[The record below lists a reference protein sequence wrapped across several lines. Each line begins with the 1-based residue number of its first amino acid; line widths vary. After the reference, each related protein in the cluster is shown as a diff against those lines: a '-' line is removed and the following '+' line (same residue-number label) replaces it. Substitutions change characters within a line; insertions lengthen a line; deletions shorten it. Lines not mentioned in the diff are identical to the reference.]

1 MEYPAVCDL
10 FCYDMVTGQR
20 ARIIREDY
28 EGLRIIVNGQE
39 VYRPYRDLR
48 KLQESGEL
56 MNGVIAKV
64 RKYREILADIKEL
77 ELEKEEIEEEIIG
90 ISAAPQ
96 GEKTSSTNKF
106 RSKVENQVITQ
117 DKKTRDIETLIN
129 KKKREIKRIDNAMTI
144 LKENEREII
153 QTVHIEHR
161 NYYIV
166 QDKLRITYPRVKQIE
181 KQAAQKMAKYLR
193 PML

>member
-1 MEYPAVCDL
+1 
-10 FCYDMVTGQR
+10 
-20 ARIIREDY
+20 
-28 EGLRIIVNGQE
+28 
-39 VYRPYRDLR
+39 
-48 KLQESGEL
+48 

-90 ISAAPQ
+90 IGAAPH
-96 GEKTSSTNKF
+96 GEKISGTSKVSST
-106 RSKVENQVITQ
+106 VENQVITL
-117 DKKTRDIETLIN
+117 DKKTRDIETLIA

>member
-1 MEYPAVCDL
+1 MEYPTVYDL

-20 ARIIREDY
+20 VRIIREDY

-39 VYRPYRDLR
+39 VYRPFRDLR
-48 KLQESGEL
+48 KLQESGEY

-96 GEKTSSTNKF
+96 GEKISKTNKF
-106 RSKVENQVITQ
+106 SSTVENQVITL
-117 DKKTRDIETLIN
+117 DKKTRDIETLIA

-181 KQAAQKMAKYLR
+181 KQAAQKMAKYLK
-193 PML
+193 PIL

>member
-1 MEYPAVCDL
+1 
-10 FCYDMVTGQR
+10 
-20 ARIIREDY
+20 
-28 EGLRIIVNGQE
+28 
-39 VYRPYRDLR
+39 
-48 KLQESGEL
+48 

-96 GEKTSSTNKF
+96 GEKTSNTNKF
-106 RSKVENQVITQ
+106 SSTVENQVITL
-117 DKKTRDIETLIN
+117 DKKTRDIDTLIA

-153 QTVHIEHR
+153 QTVHIDHR

-181 KQAAQKMAKYLR
+181 KQAAQKMAKYLK
-193 PML
+193 PIL

>member
-1 MEYPAVCDL
+1 
-10 FCYDMVTGQR
+10 
-20 ARIIREDY
+20 
-28 EGLRIIVNGQE
+28 
-39 VYRPYRDLR
+39 
-48 KLQESGEL
+48 

-96 GEKTSSTNKF
+96 GEKTSGTNKF
-106 RSKVENQVITQ
+106 SSTVENQVITL
-117 DKKTRDIETLIN
+117 DKKTRDIETLIA

-181 KQAAQKMAKYLR
+181 KQAAQKMAKYLK
-193 PML
+193 PIL

>member
-1 MEYPAVCDL
+1 MEYPTAYDL

-20 ARIIREDY
+20 VRIIREDY
-28 EGLRIIVNGQE
+28 QGLRIIVNNQE
-39 VYRPYRDLR
+39 VYRLYRDLR
-48 KLQESGEL
+48 KLQESGEF

-106 RSKVENQVITQ
+106 SSTVENQVITL
-117 DKKTRDIETLIN
+117 DKKTRDIETLIA

-181 KQAAQKMAKYLR
+181 KQAAQKMAKYLKQI
-193 PML
+193 L

>member
-1 MEYPAVCDL
+1 
-10 FCYDMVTGQR
+10 
-20 ARIIREDY
+20 
-28 EGLRIIVNGQE
+28 
-39 VYRPYRDLR
+39 
-48 KLQESGEL
+48 
-56 MNGVIAKV
+56 
-64 RKYREILADIKEL
+64 
-77 ELEKEEIEEEIIG
+77 
-90 ISAAPQ
+90 
-96 GEKTSSTNKF
+96 
-106 RSKVENQVITQ
+106 
-117 DKKTRDIETLIN
+117 
-129 KKKREIKRIDNAMTI
+129 MTI

>member
-1 MEYPAVCDL
+1 
-10 FCYDMVTGQR
+10 
-20 ARIIREDY
+20 
-28 EGLRIIVNGQE
+28 
-39 VYRPYRDLR
+39 
-48 KLQESGEL
+48 

-96 GEKTSSTNKF
+96 GEKTTSTNKF
-106 RSKVENQVITQ
+106 SSTVENQVITL
-117 DKKTRDIETLIN
+117 DKKTRDIETLIA

-181 KQAAQKMAKYLR
+181 KQAAQKMAKYLK
-193 PML
+193 PIL

>member
-1 MEYPAVCDL
+1 MEYPTAYDL

-20 ARIIREDY
+20 VRIIREDY
-28 EGLRIIVNGQE
+28 EGLRIIVNNQE

-48 KLQESGEL
+48 KLQESGEF

-96 GEKTSSTNKF
+96 REKTSSTNKF
-106 RSKVENQVITQ
+106 SSTVENQVITL
-117 DKKTRDIETLIN
+117 DKKTRDIDTLIA

-153 QTVHIEHR
+153 QTVHIDHR

-181 KQAAQKMAKYLR
+181 KQAAQKMAKYLK
-193 PML
+193 PIL